1 MQNKMNGGL
10 LGSFQPQP
18 QQPQTG
24 GLLGAF
30 AGGAQPAQAG
40 GNGQSQGLQMAQQLA
55 QNPTPEMAQK
65 IIAQLKASDNPE
77 ADQLEQ
83 ILTQVIND
91 PEKIKQ
97 VADFVIDHLSKAA

>member
-1 MQNKMNGGL
+1 MGL
-10 LGSFQPQP
+10 LDMQGQGAAQPQ
-18 QQPQTG
+18 G

-30 AGGAQPAQAG
+30 QPGAQAKPQGAA
-40 GNGQSQGLQMAQQLA
+40 SSGLQMAMALA
-55 QNPTPEMAQK
+55 ANPTPEMAQK